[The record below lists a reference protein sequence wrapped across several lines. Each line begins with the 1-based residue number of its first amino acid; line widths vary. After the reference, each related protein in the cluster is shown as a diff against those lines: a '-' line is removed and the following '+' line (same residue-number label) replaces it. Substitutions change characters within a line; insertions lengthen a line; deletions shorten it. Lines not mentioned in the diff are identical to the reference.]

1 VRFCVSFK
9 RVVAPTTA
17 EQKGSNPFR
26 RLHQPSPRYNQT
38 DGPAARRD
46 FGPVLGPSIAG
57 GLALTVSAI
66 DDSQRQA
73 AKVAGLAYLFSFA
86 AVVFAQFRIHDRL
99 IVEGNAA
106 ETARNIL
113 AHERL
118 FRISIACDL
127 AYCAGTVVLLTALYV
142 ILKPVNRSL
151 ALLAA
156 FCRLV
161 YALLWLLMT
170 LNLFDALRLLRRAD
184 YLQVFETERLQAL
197 ATLYLRARFDQY
209 YVGLL
214 FCGLASTVCGYLW
227 LKSNYIPKALAA
239 WGVVASAFCAACTFA
254 FIISP
259 NFANIVNLWWFDTPM
274 GIFDLATSFWLL
286 FRGLRPYAAVQHDEL
301 SG

>member
-1 VRFCVSFK
+1 M
-9 RVVAPTTA
+9 TI
-17 EQKGSNPFR
+17 
-26 RLHQPSPRYNQT
+26 SP
-38 DGPAARRD
+38 
-46 FGPVLGPSIAG
+46 
-57 GLALTVSAI
+57 I

-99 IVEGNAA
+99 IIDGDVAQ
-106 ETARNIL
+106 TARNIL

-118 FRISIACDL
+118 FRIGIACDL
-127 AYCAGTVVLLTALYV
+127 LYCAGTVVLLTTLYV
-142 ILKPVNRSL
+142 ILKPVNRGL

-161 YALLWLLMT
+161 YAVMWVLMT
-170 LNLFDALRLLRRAD
+170 LNLFDALRLLRGAD
-184 YLQVFETERLQAL
+184 YLQAFETERLQAL

-214 FCGLASTVCGYLW
+214 FVGLASTFCSYLW
-227 LKSNYIPKALAA
+227 FKSNYVPKALAA
-239 WGVVASAFCAACTFA
+239 FGVISSAFCAACTFT

-259 NFANIVNLWWFDTPM
+259 SFANAVNLWWFDTPM

-286 FRGLRPYAAVQHDEL
+286 FKGLRPYAATQSE
-301 SG
+301 